1 MEYNDGRDKRDSGD
15 GIESE
20 SHMLKVD
27 CVVRLVAGAED
38 DDDDQD
44 DHDVDDDNYDGYRA

>member
-20 SHMLKVD
+20 SHMFKVD
-27 CVVRLVAGAED
+27 RVVRLVARAED
-38 DDDDQD
+38 DDND
-44 DHDVDDDNYDGYRA
+44 DHHHHVEC